1 LTSISKGAII
11 KTVKREAS
19 RGQAT
24 PADRGAGKRK
34 TPNKSSKKPLGKAGN
49 PIEKQPRQTG
59 VRECT
64 GCDIRPAAKKI
75 KSFFQIKYSVGEFN
89 ALQKG

>member
-1 LTSISKGAII
+1 LTSLIKGAII

-34 TPNKSSKKPLGKAGN
+34 TPNKPSKQPLDKAGN
-49 PIEKQPRQTG
+49 PIEKQPRQIG

-64 GCDIRPAAKKI
+64 GCDIRPAAKKSKNFE
-75 KSFFQIKYSVGEFN
+75 KSS
-89 ALQKG
+89 